1 MVQQG
6 RETIRSKRKLKRE
19 REQERENEQRG
30 REDVA
35 LGR

>member
-35 LGR
+35 LRR